1 MSDSTNNASLGMPAV
16 ATTASGSGATPFI
29 AMPTTPSSSAS
40 RGRGRGRYPSRTQPN
55 NPYMSRMQ
63 SSNPYVPRRR
73 PQVPRLPVTFGP
85 GGLRLP
91 NSDAELSAQR
101 KAMAEFTRE
110 SARYDEAIEAQN
122 RSQSRKRPH
131 RDLSSGNG
139 NYENSDYH
147 AQHRERARSQG
158 ATQLPSSNEVQQT
171 TQNAVTTTMQNLV
184 PQTLPTLGE
193 FNSLNHPAQLD
204 QIRALDQEQ
213 RARGTSVARRETI
226 GEFLSKI
233 EVTDQVEG
241 PPEPKK
247 IILSKNGKPAFEVLI
262 MHSSKTKQLALTKD
276 DFKLIMDAA
285 TKFIRTLKGDVGP
298 EWNWTSWSNYR
309 GRIEV
314 ASESQAKMVS
324 ALFNGLAVTG
334 VPQFRLWRASEI
346 VILTQV
352 KLKLDN
358 GHLYDVEADEII
370 QGLFTKHGWVG
381 TYSEVTNNTD
391 ELTRHVVFFMADPEL
406 RACLEGHQSGSRTF
420 FLNLWGQDRE
430 IHMARSRLVVEAE
443 EAAAM
448 RLRVETALAKSI
460 AAAKRLALIPVE
472 PSAATL
478 VEPPQQAQQQQ
489 DPEAHPM
496 TEFMRLVQEAQEE
509 HRQQQQQQQQLQQ
522 QQQEVPETA
531 YRPEAL
537 GPSPQAG
544 TVDRLLA
551 EQQLLQVEQFERQ
564 QQQELL
570 DFRLHQQQQQQQQ
583 QQHQQ
588 RQQQQQQQQQ
598 YQEQL
603 LRQQQQPQPTQHQL
617 GVVQHQP
624 AQQQG
629 AGGSAPRQSQPEA
642 QSVLGTWELKQRQL
656 NWELKQQG
664 NKFADN
670 LKNSN
675 LTSSNLGRA
684 SVAEDTPEVV
694 PEVSTTPESG
704 VVRALGQ
711 AAEMRQQEHREGNKT
726 AGNSSNLNPNQD
738 TSYNPGFK
746 AGYKAWLANKHP
758 AGNQSVTQSVD
769 SRVQRLN
776 TPGQDEGALSGG
788 APRGPSEVWADEPV
802 ATRLLEASPTK
813 QPNHDISTSG
823 SDSSEA
829 SAARANITT
838 GSEKVDDVGINLD
851 EVEMS
856 EDEVES
862 LLEPEE
868 EDDNTMIVGDE
879 DS

>member
-1 MSDSTNNASLGMPAV
+1 
-16 ATTASGSGATPFI
+16 
-29 AMPTTPSSSAS
+29 
-40 RGRGRGRYPSRTQPN
+40 
-55 NPYMSRMQ
+55 
-63 SSNPYVPRRR
+63 
-73 PQVPRLPVTFGP
+73 
-85 GGLRLP
+85 
-91 NSDAELSAQR
+91 
-101 KAMAEFTRE
+101 
-110 SARYDEAIEAQN
+110 
-122 RSQSRKRPH
+122 
-131 RDLSSGNG
+131 
-139 NYENSDYH
+139 
-147 AQHRERARSQG
+147 
-158 ATQLPSSNEVQQT
+158 
-171 TQNAVTTTMQNLV
+171 
-184 PQTLPTLGE
+184 
-193 FNSLNHPAQLD
+193 
-204 QIRALDQEQ
+204 
-213 RARGTSVARRETI
+213 
-226 GEFLSKI
+226 
-233 EVTDQVEG
+233 
-241 PPEPKK
+241 
-247 IILSKNGKPAFEVLI
+247 
-262 MHSSKTKQLALTKD
+262 
-276 DFKLIMDAA
+276 
-285 TKFIRTLKGDVGP
+285 
-298 EWNWTSWSNYR
+298 
-309 GRIEV
+309 
-314 ASESQAKMVS
+314 
-324 ALFNGLAVTG
+324 
-334 VPQFRLWRASEI
+334 
-346 VILTQV
+346 
-352 KLKLDN
+352 
-358 GHLYDVEADEII
+358 
-370 QGLFTKHGWVG
+370 
-381 TYSEVTNNTD
+381 
-391 ELTRHVVFFMADPEL
+391 
-406 RACLEGHQSGSRTF
+406 
-420 FLNLWGQDRE
+420 
-430 IHMARSRLVVEAE
+430 
-443 EAAAM
+443 
-448 RLRVETALAKSI
+448 
-460 AAAKRLALIPVE
+460 VE
-472 PSAATL
+472 PSAATT

-489 DPEAHPM
+489 GNKNTEKVTQTLLQNQDNRFNTIDPEAHPM

-522 QQQEVPETA
+522 QQQVVPETA
-531 YRPEAL
+531 HRPEAL
-537 GPSPQAG
+537 GPGPQAG
-544 TVDRLLA
+544 AVDRLLA

-570 DFRLHQQQQQQQQ
+570 DFRLHQRQQQQQQ

-588 RQQQQQQQQQ
+588 RQQQQQQQ

-603 LRQQQQPQPTQHQL
+603 LRQQQQPQPTQQQL

-670 LKNSN
+670 PKNSN